1 MYAKF
6 NKCEF
11 WLDQVVFL
19 GHIVSGEGIKVDPKK
34 IEAILN
40 WEPPKN
46 VPELRSF
53 LGLAGYYRRFVKG
66 FSIIAAPLTKLLR
79 KHVEY
84 KWIEACQSSFEELK
98 VKLTTTPVLAS
109 PSGTGG
115 FVVYSDASYQ
125 GLGCVLM
132 QHGRV
137 IAYASRQL
145 RPYEISYPT
154 HDLELAAVVFAL
166 KIWRQYLYGETFQIF
181 SDHKSLKYLLSQKEL
196 NMRQRRWLELLK
208 DYDCTIE
215 YHPGKANVVADALSR
230 KVSGRVANLLSLR
243 EMNVELQ
250 VSPSGVLL
258 ATLKIR
264 PVLHE
269 RIREAQNRDDYIIEL
284 RKKMD
289 QGKGKEFVIHVDG
302 ALMLGNRIYEPKVD
316 DLRREILVEAHNVP
330 YAMHPGSSKMY
341 QMLKS
346 HFWWPKMKKEVAEF
360 VSKCMT
366 CQQIKSEH
374 QALVGKLHP
383 LPIPEWKWEKITMD
397 FVTGLPR
404 TQRKNDA
411 IWVIVDRLTKSA
423 HFLPIRWG
431 CTLDQLAKRYVD
443 EIVRLHGVPLSIV
456 SNRDPRFTSRFWGS
470 LQQALGTKLHFSTA
484 FHPQTDGQS
493 ERTIKT
499 LEDMLRACV
508 LEFQGSWDDYVT
520 LIEFAYNNHYHSSI
534 GMAPYE
540 ALYGRKCRCPVYWD
554 EEGTRILEGPEL
566 IQKTGD
572 NIKVIR
578 SKLKAAQD

>member
-1 MYAKF
+1 M
-6 NKCEF
+6 
-11 WLDQVVFL
+11 
-19 GHIVSGEGIKVDPKK
+19 
-34 IEAILN
+34 
-40 WEPPKN
+40 
-46 VPELRSF
+46 
-53 LGLAGYYRRFVKG
+53 
-66 FSIIAAPLTKLLR
+66 
-79 KHVEY
+79 
-84 KWIEACQSSFEELK
+84 
-98 VKLTTTPVLAS
+98 
-109 PSGTGG
+109 
-115 FVVYSDASYQ
+115 
-125 GLGCVLM
+125 
-132 QHGRV
+132 
-137 IAYASRQL
+137 
-145 RPYEISYPT
+145 
-154 HDLELAAVVFAL
+154 
-166 KIWRQYLYGETFQIF
+166 
-181 SDHKSLKYLLSQKEL
+181 
-196 NMRQRRWLELLK
+196 
-208 DYDCTIE
+208 
-215 YHPGKANVVADALSR
+215 
-230 KVSGRVANLLSLR
+230 LSLR

-264 PVLHE
+264 LVLHE

-289 QGKGKEFVIHVDG
+289 QGKGKGFVIHVDG
-302 ALMLGNRIYEPKVD
+302 ALMLGNRIYVPKVD
-316 DLRREILVEAHNVP
+316 DLRREILDEAHSVP

-346 HFWWPKMKKEVAEF
+346 HFWWPKMKKKVAEF

-374 QALVGKLHP
+374 QTPVGKLHP

-404 TQRKNDA
+404 TQWKNDA

-443 EIVRLHGVPLSIV
+443 EIVRLHVVPLSIV
-456 SNRDPRFTSRFWGS
+456 SDRDPRFTSRFWGS

-572 NIKVIR
+572 KVKVIR
-578 SKLKAAQD
+578 GKLKAAQDQ